1 MTETTGMEQSQKQS
15 NRPPTGSSDT
25 QVRGGEMR
33 SGRSGRGAGAEL
45 VTEEGR
51 TTIADAVVE
60 KVAGMAA
67 RQLQGVHALGSGAT
81 RAFGAIKEAMGSG
94 PSANTGV
101 TVEVG
106 ERQAAIDLDVV
117 VNFGVSI
124 IDLSQAV
131 RRNVIEQVERM
142 TGLEVTEVNIDV
154 QDVHIADESD
164 EDQRRGS

>member
-1 MTETTGMEQSQKQS
+1 MEDNMTETTGKTGEQTSDMKGRQ
-15 NRPPTGSSDT
+15 DT
-25 QVRGGEMR
+25 QVRGEVR
-33 SGRSGRGAGAEL
+33 TGRPGRAMGAEL

-67 RQLQGVHALGSGAT
+67 RQLGGVYALGSGAT

-94 PSANTGV
+94 PSPNTGV

-106 ERQAAIDLDVV
+106 ERQAAIDLDITVEY
-117 VNFGVSI
+117 GVSI

-131 RRNVIEQVERM
+131 RRNVIDQVERM

-154 QDVHIADESD
+154 HDVHIADEGDDDS
-164 EDQRRGS
+164 ERR